1 MEKQVQV
8 PDVSCEHCV
17 RAIRTELSTIAGVGR
32 VDVDV
37 PARRLSVAFE
47 APATWDALAA
57 ALTDIGYPPRE

>member
-8 PDVSCEHCV
+8 PDVSCEHCA
-17 RAIRTELSTIAGVGR
+17 RAIRTELSTITGVGR

-37 PARRLSVAFE
+37 AARRMTVQFE

-57 ALTDIGYPPRE
+57 ALSDIGYPPRE